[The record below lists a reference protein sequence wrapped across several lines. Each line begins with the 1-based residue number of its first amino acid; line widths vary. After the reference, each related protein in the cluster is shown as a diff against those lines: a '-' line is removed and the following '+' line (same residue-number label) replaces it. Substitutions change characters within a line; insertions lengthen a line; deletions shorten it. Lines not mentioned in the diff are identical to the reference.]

1 MCFNES
7 KDERQM
13 AKFCSEC
20 GSPLSPDAR
29 FCAACGAAVSGAEA
43 VTDPV
48 ASSPIVSAPLPV
60 IDVETEG
67 ASPAPRQTGLL
78 LGGATLLAVAIGSG
92 AWLGLS
98 SSADKPGIVENTKAG
113 EDRPAAETAAL
124 YAVAEANLRDR
135 ASLQGSKV
143 VGSLKRGEK
152 VSGTLVIDEHGKQW
166 LKIAGGFVSL
176 ANLATATPPVLAS
189 LDGSDRIAT
198 AQCTVF
204 ETAAAAAASKTVI
217 KPGAA
222 VRLVG
227 VTADGFTEVGLPGGG
242 VGYTPAA
249 SACVTEPSPAKG
261 AVANSLIQFDART
274 CELGP
279 ELEPYFEKARKARDG
294 QSMEETGEEYDFPVD
309 KKFRGLRVTAVIVG
323 YEWQGVAFG
332 DPASKV
338 QAAFRQMGF
347 KIDKNGDF
355 AVDDDVAVA
364 TTIRPT
370 DASARSRGQSELICG
385 V

>member
-1 MCFNES
+1 
-7 KDERQM
+7 M
-13 AKFCSEC
+13 ANFCSEC
-20 GSPLSPDAR
+20 GSALSPDAR
-29 FCAACGAAVSGAEA
+29 FCAACGAAISGPEEA
-43 VTDPV
+43 AAPA
-48 ASSPIVSAPLPV
+48 ASPAIAPAPLPV
-60 IDVETEG
+60 TDVNAG
-67 ASPAPRQTGLL
+67 NASPAPRRTGLL
-78 LGGATLLAVAIGSG
+78 LGGAALLAVAIGGG

-98 SSADKPGIVENTKAG
+98 SSGDKAATVENAG
-113 EDRPAAETAAL
+113 AGDDRAAAETATL

-135 ASLQGSKV
+135 ASLQGSKI

-152 VSGTLVIDEHGKQW
+152 ASGTLVTDERGKPW
-166 LKIAGGFVSL
+166 LRLDGGSGFVSL
-176 ANLATATPPVLAS
+176 ANLAKSVPPALAS
-189 LDGSDRIAT
+189 LDGSDRITT
-198 AQCTVF
+198 AQCTVL
-204 ETAAAAAASKTVI
+204 ESAKPGAASKMVL

-227 VTADGFTEVGLPGGG
+227 ATADGFTEVGLPGGG
-242 VGYTPAA
+242 VGYTPAT
-249 SACVTEPSPAKG
+249 SACATEPSPAKG
-261 AVANSLIQFDART
+261 AVANSLVQFDART

-279 ELEPYFEKARKARDG
+279 ELEPYFEKARKARDA
-294 QSMEETGEEYDFPVD
+294 QNIEEAGEEYDFPVD

-332 DPASKV
+332 DPVSKV

-347 KIDKNGDF
+347 KVDKNGDF
-355 AVDDDVAVA
+355 AVDDDVAVV